1 MSLAGH
7 LDVEKV
13 QQASSPEV
21 LSRKN
26 SVSPRKGQMVIIVVR
41 SPSKFSDLLISY
53 EEGAKFCPPNGD
65 LDAWLQAQEDEMRRT
80 PEWALA
86 SARVADFVGRHRGH
100 RIVLVT
106 SGGTTAPLELNTVRF
121 IDNFSTGQ
129 RGAVSAEYFLKAG
142 YAVIFLHRRYSFV
155 PFMHRISR
163 GVKATYSSPTTTTTT
178 TAVDND
184 TATTTTEE
192 DCGPEDGAVQELVTL
207 VADHTRDFTK
217 FRDRLLLLEFFTVEE
232 YMVKLR
238 WLCRLVLLQQPPPPP
253 PKPLEDDGDVARL
266 RTPPPP
272 PPPLIYLAAA
282 VSDFFIPRDR
292 LPRHKLHAGGVEQ
305 AGTADAAAV
314 AVQVGADGSLT
325 VHLSPVPKT
334 LGLLTRSWARG
345 AFVVSFKLETDKE
358 VLLTRAKQALEK
370 YQTHVVVANLL
381 HTRKRELWLITASP
395 TSSASASAAVSKGSE
410 SCEHI
415 SLSPSADVKSEIEE
429 PLIERIAELHSLF
442 VSGCSS
448 QGH

>member
-26 SVSPRKGQMVIIVVR
+26 SVSPRKEQMAIIIVR

-53 EEGAKFCPPNGD
+53 AGEAKFCPPNGD
-65 LDAWLQAQEDEMRRT
+65 LDAWLQAQEEEMRRT

-163 GVKATYSSPTTTTTT
+163 GVKATYSSPSTATTTTT
-178 TAVDND
+178 VGND
-184 TATTTTEE
+184 TATTTTGE
-192 DCGPEDGAVQELVTL
+192 DCGLEDSAVQELVTL

-238 WLCRLVLLQQPPPPP
+238 WLCRLLLLQPPP
-253 PKPLEDDGDVARL
+253 PKPLEDDGDVAGH
-266 RTPPPP
+266 RTP

-305 AGTADAAAV
+305 AGTADAAAAA

-395 TSSASASAAVSKGSE
+395 SSSASASAAVSKGSE

>member
-1 MSLAGH
+1 MYRPRIGAKTQAG
-7 LDVEKV
+7 E
-13 QQASSPEV
+13 
-21 LSRKN
+21 
-26 SVSPRKGQMVIIVVR
+26 
-41 SPSKFSDLLISY
+41 
-53 EEGAKFCPPNGD
+53 AKFCPPNGD
-65 LDAWLQAQEDEMRRT
+65 LDAWLQAQEDEMCRT

-86 SARVADFVGRHRGH
+86 SARVADFVGRHRDH

-106 SGGTTAPLELNTVRF
+106 SGGTTAPLEMNTVRF

-163 GVKATYSSPTTTTTT
+163 GVKATYSSPSTTTT
-178 TAVDND
+178 TAVRND
-184 TATTTTEE
+184 TATATTTGE
-192 DCGPEDGAVQELVTL
+192 DCGREDSAVQELVSL

-238 WLCRLVLLQQPPPPP
+238 WLCRLLLPPP
-253 PKPLEDDGDVARL
+253 PKPLEDDGDAARH
-266 RTPPPP
+266 RTPP

-292 LPRHKLHAGGVEQ
+292 LPRHKLHAGGVGLVQQ
-305 AGTADAAAV
+305 AGTGDAMPA

-325 VHLSPVPKT
+325 IHLSPVPKT
-334 LGLLTRSWARG
+334 LGLLTRSWASG

-395 TSSASASAAVSKGSE
+395 TSSASASATVSKGSE

-429 PLIERIAELHSLF
+429 PLIERIAELHRLF